1 MPSFRAWVTTPRV
14 GIDCACRSTAASAVL
29 RFSLAERITEIE
41 PMTESMSIG
50 RRILVLVAVSLS
62 LLLVL
67 LVSSLI
73 LSYRMNAQV
82 TILTGNVIPSLE
94 IINGVTLKFA
104 SIRATT
110 LRYMLA
116 QDDADRAEQARKLV
130 FFRQGLERDLSH
142 YESEFVVSQREKAL
156 LQQVRQAVEAFDSH
170 QSDILAVSAAS
181 QDARSA
187 LADAQ
192 AVLGQ
197 VSSALRRHHDHSL
210 QLAADAL
217 DTSRFSL
224 RLGVA
229 AMLLVTLV
237 AALAVPVFGNRI
249 RHAVQAL
256 AEGFRQK
263 LFTLGDHGTQLVA
276 AAADL
281 LLVSRKLSEM
291 ADRQRIQAE
300 QLEAVV
306 DDIELGIPAVRDL
319 LAEAQEQFAHA
330 ALSLSQMKSAL
341 EGLVWHAGQ
350 EQPAGADELFSEAVA
365 LMGKLE
371 GDMQRSGAAVA
382 AVGGVVETQ
391 CRNMTHLVEQVGKVF
406 RLAVENTSVAASA
419 SASAMNLSVTA
430 RALHDEAGRCAA

>member
-1 MPSFRAWVTTPRV
+1 MPRFRAWVTTPRV
-14 GIDCACRSTAASAVL
+14 GVDRASRLTAASAAL
-29 RFSLAERITEIE
+29 RFFLAARITEIE
-41 PMTESMSIG
+41 SMTESMSIG
-50 RRILVLVAVSLS
+50 RRILILVAVSLS

-67 LVSSLI
+67 LATSLI
-73 LSYRMNAQV
+73 LTYRMNAQV
-82 TILTGNVIPSLE
+82 TTLTGNVIPSLE

-104 SIRATT
+104 SIRTTT

-130 FFRQGLERDLSH
+130 FFRQGLERDLSR

-156 LQQVRQAVEAFDSH
+156 LQQVRQAVEVFDTH

-181 QDARSA
+181 QDVHSA

-192 AVLGQ
+192 AALGQ
-197 VSSALRRHHDHSL
+197 VSSALRRHHDYSL
-210 QLAADAL
+210 QLAANAL
-217 DTSRFSL
+217 DASRLSL
-224 RLGVA
+224 RFGVA

-237 AALAVPVFGNRI
+237 AALAVPVLGNRI
-249 RHAVQAL
+249 RRALQAL
-256 AEGFRQK
+256 AEGFRKK

-276 AAADL
+276 AAGDL
-281 LLVSRKLSEM
+281 LIVSRKLSEM

-300 QLEAVV
+300 QLDATV

-330 ALSLSQMKSAL
+330 ALSLSQVKSAL
-341 EGLVWHAGQ
+341 EERVRHGGQ
-350 EQPAGADELFSEAVA
+350 AQTEEADELLSAAVA
-365 LMGKLE
+365 LVGKLE
-371 GDMQRSGAAVA
+371 GDVQRSGAAVA

-391 CRNMTHLVEQVGKVF
+391 CRNMTLLVEQVGKVF

-430 RALHDEAGRCAA
+430 RAMHDEAGRCAA

>member
-1 MPSFRAWVTTPRV
+1 
-14 GIDCACRSTAASAVL
+14 
-29 RFSLAERITEIE
+29 
-41 PMTESMSIG
+41 MTESMSIG
-50 RRILVLVAVSLS
+50 RRILVLVTVSLS
-62 LLLVL
+62 LLLVML
-67 LVSSLI
+67 GSSLI
-73 LSYRMNAQV
+73 LTYRMNAHV
-82 TILTGNVIPSLE
+82 TTLTGNVIPSLE

-116 QDDADRAEQARKLV
+116 QDDADRVEQTRKLV

-142 YESEFVVSQREKAL
+142 YESEFVVSQRERAL

-170 QSDILAVSAAS
+170 QSDILAVSASS
-181 QDARSA
+181 QDVRSA

-192 AVLGQ
+192 AALGQ

-210 QLAADAL
+210 RLAADAL
-217 DTSRFSL
+217 DASRLSL
-224 RLGVA
+224 RLGAA
-229 AMLLVTLV
+229 AMVLVTLV
-237 AALAVPVFGNRI
+237 AALALLVFGNRV

-256 AEGFRQK
+256 AEGGRKK
-263 LFTLGDHGTQLVA
+263 LFTLGEHGTQLVA

-300 QLEAVV
+300 QLDAAV
-306 DDIELGIPAVRDL
+306 DDIDLGIPAVRDL
-319 LAEAQEQFAHA
+319 LAEAQEQVAHV
-330 ALSLSQMKSAL
+330 ALSLSHVKSSL

-350 EQPAGADELFSEAVA
+350 EPPAGADELLSEAVA
-365 LMGKLE
+365 LVGQLE
-371 GDMQRSGAAVA
+371 GDVQRSGAAVA
-382 AVGGVVETQ
+382 AVGGVVEAQ
-391 CRNMTHLVEQVGKVF
+391 CRNMTLLVEQVGKVF

-430 RALHDEAGRCAA
+430 RAMHDEAGRCAA